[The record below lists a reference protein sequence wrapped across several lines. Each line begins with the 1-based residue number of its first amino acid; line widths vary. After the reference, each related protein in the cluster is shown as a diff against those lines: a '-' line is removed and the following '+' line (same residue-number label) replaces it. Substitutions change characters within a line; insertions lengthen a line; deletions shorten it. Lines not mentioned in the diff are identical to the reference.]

1 MGLGYSLVRFIVCE
15 HKQASRGS
23 SKEKVSVL
31 GLVMCFLF
39 VATGAAQSIAVIGP
53 TQSPTVGSTFTVN
66 ITATGSTDLYAFQF
80 DLVYN
85 PAILSVVSVTA
96 GKLPPGGGSTVFLPG
111 SINNNSGAVTL
122 NTGTLIGSIP
132 GAVGS
137 GTLVAVQFSA
147 VGPGASAVSVQNLIL
162 LNSTLSNMANAASI
176 QNASVL
182 VVNSGSSVPSI
193 TPGGVVPVYSSATTI
208 QSGSWVSIYGNNLAG
223 GTTSWNGNFP
233 TSLGGV
239 NVTINAKPA
248 YLWFVSPTQINLQ
261 APTDPATGTVNVV
274 VTTGGGNASSTVT
287 LGQYAPSFSLLS
299 SKYPAAIVLTPGQPG
314 NSGAGYDIIG
324 PSGAF
329 SYPSRPVQAGE
340 TVLLYGVGFGPTN
353 PTVPA
358 GEVFSGAAP
367 CVALPQVTIGGVPA
381 MVNFAGI
388 VEAGLYQLNV
398 VVPNAGGGD
407 KVLQAIAGG
416 LTTPNNIFLT
426 LQ

>member
-1 MGLGYSLVRFIVCE
+1 MSDARRICRRRIPVNIPAPNAVPECVVPTLKATVKHSPALPECSGDARFMSTLFTSVSYT
-15 HKQASRGS
+15 HLDVYKRQA
-23 SKEKVSVL
+23 
-31 GLVMCFLF
+31 
-39 VATGAAQSIAVIGP
+39 QPIAVIGP

-274 VTTGGGNASSTVT
+274 VTTC
-287 LGQYAPSFSLLS
+287 
-299 SKYPAAIVLTPGQPG
+299 
-314 NSGAGYDIIG
+314 
-324 PSGAF
+324 
-329 SYPSRPVQAGE
+329 
-340 TVLLYGVGFGPTN
+340 LLYT
-353 PTVPA
+353 
-358 GEVFSGAAP
+358 SR
-367 CVALPQVTIGGVPA
+367 CV
-381 MVNFAGI
+381 
-388 VEAGLYQLNV
+388 
-398 VVPNAGGGD
+398 
-407 KVLQAIAGG
+407 
-416 LTTPNNIFLT
+416 
-426 LQ
+426 